1 MADPDLSEFN
11 DALTL
16 SELRKANATL
26 ARQLGASK
34 IKTAELTAAVKEAV
48 TIAISTLEIP
58 PVTPPV
64 HDKRRRD
71 GEVAVA
77 VLSDWQLAKKTP
89 TYSSEVCEQRIELYA
104 DKVIELT
111 EIQRADHPVRELRV
125 YLLGDI
131 VEGELIF
138 PGQAHLTDASLYQQ
152 VCVDGPR
159 ILANFVRRML
169 SYFEKVHVVGVIG
182 NHGCASEDTEALT
195 PSGWKPWSK
204 VNPGEP
210 IRVYNAETDEVS
222 WEVPSEWTSY
232 YYEGDMVHLTSTRV
246 DQLVTPNHDFWMS
259 TKRGPWRRERATDAG
274 QYSRTVHRVG
284 GHQTSVTAPPIVVP
298 DSVDSLGR
306 VSRGMQITPS
316 ADWAEWLGWYVSE
329 GGVDKKGNRI
339 SLSQCPTTHPGQTA
353 HIKVLCE
360 RVGLSWTQNQKN
372 IRINNTPLARF
383 LVREFGRTSHEK
395 RLPSWLKAW
404 PQHLIEAFLAGLR
417 SGDGTASG
425 VYSWTLTTTSDQ
437 LIDDVQEVCS
447 SIGWGSSA
455 KERYYSDF
463 GKYLGSAR
471 KLHIHMLPVASC
483 PPPMVQSYS
492 GMVGCPTV
500 STGLWLTRRNGKV
513 SVTGNSLGGR
523 ARRDYHPESNADAM
537 LMEITRQLLAS
548 ESRLTWAPNSTSGER
563 HWYATDTIG
572 DHTFFM
578 AHGDQVRG
586 GFAGLPWY
594 GFYKKILGWRT
605 SGIIPEFDYA
615 LTAHY
620 HTPVRMYL
628 NGVTLWGNGSTES
641 YNTYALENL
650 AASGEP
656 CQWLLFC
663 SPRRGVSAEYLV
675 HLDKR

>member
-104 DKVIELT
+104 DKVIKLT

-182 NHGCASEDTEALT
+182 NHGA
-195 PSGWKPWSK
+195 
-204 VNPGEP
+204 
-210 IRVYNAETDEVS
+210 I
-222 WEVPSEWTSY
+222 
-232 YYEGDMVHLTSTRV
+232 
-246 DQLVTPNHDFWMS
+246 
-259 TKRGPWRRERATDAG
+259 
-274 QYSRTVHRVG
+274 
-284 GHQTSVTAPPIVVP
+284 
-298 DSVDSLGR
+298 
-306 VSRGMQITPS
+306 
-316 ADWAEWLGWYVSE
+316 
-329 GGVDKKGNRI
+329 
-339 SLSQCPTTHPGQTA
+339 
-353 HIKVLCE
+353 
-360 RVGLSWTQNQKN
+360 
-372 IRINNTPLARF
+372 
-383 LVREFGRTSHEK
+383 
-395 RLPSWLKAW
+395 
-404 PQHLIEAFLAGLR
+404 
-417 SGDGTASG
+417 
-425 VYSWTLTTTSDQ
+425 
-437 LIDDVQEVCS
+437 
-447 SIGWGSSA
+447 
-455 KERYYSDF
+455 
-463 GKYLGSAR
+463 
-471 KLHIHMLPVASC
+471 
-483 PPPMVQSYS
+483 
-492 GMVGCPTV
+492 
-500 STGLWLTRRNGKV
+500 
-513 SVTGNSLGGR
+513 GGR